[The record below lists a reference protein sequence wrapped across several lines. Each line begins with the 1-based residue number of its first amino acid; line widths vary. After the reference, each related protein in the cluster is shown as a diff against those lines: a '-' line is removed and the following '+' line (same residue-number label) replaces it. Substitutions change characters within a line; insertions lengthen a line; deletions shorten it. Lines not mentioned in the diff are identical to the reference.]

1 MLDNY
6 FQIDHA
12 DNTLFIRKT
21 GKETLIVR
29 IYVNDIVFGAT
40 HDSLSHE
47 FGIEGKSHARSPIS
61 TSIKIS
67 SDLILIPHF
76 IEA

>member
-40 HDSLSHE
+40 HE
-47 FGIEGKSHARSPIS
+47 FANEMKYEFEMSMTGELNFFLGI
-61 TSIKIS
+61 
-67 SDLILIPHF
+67 
-76 IEA
+76 

>member
-12 DNTLFIRKT
+12 DNTLFISKT

-29 IYVNDIVFGAT
+29 IYVNDIVLELLMIHFLM
-40 HDSLSHE
+40 SLAL
-47 FGIEGKSHARSPIS
+47 KV
-61 TSIKIS
+61 KVM
-67 SDLILIPHF
+67 L
-76 IEA
+76 EAS